1 MKLTKLAFVA
11 LASAAMIYAGC
22 KSHKH
27 NTTSTAA
34 ATPPPATETA
44 PPPPP
49 TPPGNG
55 ATVTDPFVQLALIA
69 QSRWPD
75 VTAKTMSDGR
85 ELYYNGAC
93 VNCHGA
99 KKIARFSEEEW
110 PSIMDRMAPKAQ
122 ITDAQKDAVLKYVI
136 AVKMSGM

>member
-1 MKLTKLAFVA
+1 MKSTKLAFAV
-11 LASAAMIYAGC
+11 LASAAMVYVGC
-22 KSHKH
+22 KSHK
-27 NTTSTAA
+27 NTTTSAAA
-34 ATPPPATETA
+34 ATPPPANQAA

-49 TPPGNG
+49 PPPSGTATPGI
-55 ATVTDPFVQLALIA
+55 DQLVQIA

-75 VTAKTMSDGR
+75 VNAKTLSDGKD
-85 ELYYNGAC
+85 LYYNGAC

-99 KKIARFSEEEW
+99 KKISRFSEEEW

-122 ITDAQKDAVLKYVI
+122 ISDAQKDAVLKYVI